1 VLTGLKELPEILAR
15 SARQAH
21 QYENAVLDLVEAG
34 VLRGREG
41 ETFGAVVVDLDDR
54 DETHGTVIV
63 QEPAVEAD
71 VAGHDKLPL
80 GEDVEVT
87 LRTADVRTRTVEFAL
102 SES

>member
-1 VLTGLKELPEILAR
+1 
-15 SARQAH
+15 
-21 QYENAVLDLVEAG
+21 
-34 VLRGREG
+34 
-41 ETFGAVVVDLDDR
+41 VVDLDDR